1 MSKKYAYIYHL
12 CDEGYHTG
20 FDSVEAAIAAA
31 RERNPDAGMVY
42 ITETEEFVPHVF
54 IDRVV
59 GDLQECIDDACPGC
73 SDGYLDDVPHKD
85 LDELSNMISITF
97 EQWSRARGIKYW
109 VDIPKG
115 KNHLY
120 DLRTGKPVEE
130 ESE

>member
-1 MSKKYAYIYHL
+1 MML
-12 CDEGYHTG
+12 
-20 FDSVEAAIAAA
+20 V
-31 RERNPDAGMVY
+31 
-42 ITETEEFVPHVF
+42 
-54 IDRVV
+54 
-59 GDLQECIDDACPGC
+59 Q

-97 EQWSRARGIKYW
+97 ERWSRARGIKYW

-130 ESE
+130 ESQ